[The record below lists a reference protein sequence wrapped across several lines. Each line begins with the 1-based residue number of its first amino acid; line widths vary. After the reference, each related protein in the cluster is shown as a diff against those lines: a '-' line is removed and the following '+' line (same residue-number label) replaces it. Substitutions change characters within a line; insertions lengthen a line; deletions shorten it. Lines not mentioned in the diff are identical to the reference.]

1 MKSRFSFRF
10 AGGAPGRRLL
20 LSAALFCVMSA
31 VACTDPLVDE
41 RYGQLDEESI
51 NGLDAFM
58 ELLQEEVVNQRGGEI
73 LRASSLTRRVRS
85 EADLMIYFERDFL
98 PEYEEEEYYRKLE
111 AYLFGYDPEDLES
124 VEAVLPDA
132 GIDGSPGDSTDP
144 EFELDQESEPVEI
157 RLESRETRS
166 GESLANAENARRILA
181 APPRFALQEDA
192 VGDEGGEAPA
202 GSEESFEDIFEQ
214 SLEDSLED
222 SFDTAPASGDGAES
236 DETIDRYK
244 TILYFLKDTDASVA
258 FWRQLTDQMREHPKQ
273 RAYCE
278 EQLKTALLARS
289 LDTVSYSAPLSTR
302 RMIHEGGRLVENL
315 RWNRAAFP
323 ETEFPEGGLRYPVR
337 TVPGDAFSLF
347 GLAHGEELKTR
358 SLLATVDG
366 GHDLIREL
374 ELPFARLI
382 VVYNTESFLNHSQV
396 HPGNRRLARALLRYG
411 LADAIAAG
419 NEAPVAAVVRKI
431 AKTET
436 AAREEFDMLRFL
448 KVFPLN
454 VIVIHS
460 FVLLLLFLYS
470 RWPHTGPPLENQGSG
485 NREFLEHIR
494 ALGARL
500 SRTTPRMKALEPL
513 LRYKQKTTG
522 RDYTAII
529 EKLDEAS
536 AGKSS
541 PENPQTPRDDAGH
554 QNRNRA

>member
-1 MKSRFSFRF
+1 M
-10 AGGAPGRRLL
+10 
-20 LSAALFCVMSA
+20 
-31 VACTDPLVDE
+31 
-41 RYGQLDEESI
+41 
-51 NGLDAFM
+51 
-58 ELLQEEVVNQRGGEI
+58 
-73 LRASSLTRRVRS
+73 
-85 EADLMIYFERDFL
+85 
-98 PEYEEEEYYRKLE
+98 
-111 AYLFGYDPEDLES
+111 
-124 VEAVLPDA
+124 
-132 GIDGSPGDSTDP
+132 
-144 EFELDQESEPVEI
+144 
-157 RLESRETRS
+157 
-166 GESLANAENARRILA
+166 
-181 APPRFALQEDA
+181 
-192 VGDEGGEAPA
+192 
-202 GSEESFEDIFEQ
+202 
-214 SLEDSLED
+214 
-222 SFDTAPASGDGAES
+222 
-236 DETIDRYK
+236 
-244 TILYFLKDTDASVA
+244 
-258 FWRQLTDQMREHPKQ
+258 
-273 RAYCE
+273 
-278 EQLKTALLARS
+278 
-289 LDTVSYSAPLSTR
+289 
-302 RMIHEGGRLVENL
+302 
-315 RWNRAAFP
+315 
-323 ETEFPEGGLRYPVR
+323 
-337 TVPGDAFSLF
+337 
-347 GLAHGEELKTR
+347 
-358 SLLATVDG
+358 LATVDG

-541 PENPQTPRDDAGH
+541 PENPQTPRRRRRAPESESSVILKLTGTTMSDTTQTVDVQKIQAEIGRLREEIAKVYVGQEELITGTLAALFAGGHVMIEGVPGLGKTLLVRILGVILGCNFFAHSVYAGSDAFGYH
-554 QNRNRA
+554 RFAYL